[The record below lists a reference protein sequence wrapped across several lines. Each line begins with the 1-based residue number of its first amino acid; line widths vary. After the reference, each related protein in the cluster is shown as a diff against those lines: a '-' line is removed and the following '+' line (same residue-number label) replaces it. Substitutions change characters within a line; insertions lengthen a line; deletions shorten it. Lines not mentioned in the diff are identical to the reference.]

1 MKLFNKKQKRKIIHQ
16 LIDDGGL
23 DWIESDEVFWSFVCS
38 NFNLF
43 EDFIREHKDVLNWD
57 EMCKN
62 KIVNDS
68 DMLREFRDKIN
79 WTYLKYNSVT
89 SLTDKQ
95 RKEFEHDLNKLEE
108 ELSSIP

>member
-1 MKLFNKKQKRKIIHQ
+1 MKSLSKKQKKDIIKH
-16 LIDDGGL
+16 LIDDGGI
-23 DWIESDEVFWSFVCS
+23 DWITSDKEFFTWICS

-43 EDFIREHKDVLNWD
+43 EDFIRQYKDVLNWD

-79 WTYLKYNSVT
+79 FELYLDDREVT
-89 SLTDKQ
+89 DEKIRREFRDVPPHQNILTIFVD
-95 RKEFEHDLNKLEE
+95 
-108 ELSSIP
+108 

>member
-43 EDFIREHKDVLNWD
+43 EDFIREHKDQLDW
-57 EMCKN
+57 ETMCKN
-62 KIVNDS
+62 KIVNDNN
-68 DMLREFRDKIN
+68 MLREFRDKID
-79 WTYLKYNSVT
+79 WTYLNLSNTK
-89 SLTDKQ
+89 LTKKQ
-95 RKEFEHDLNKLEE
+95 MKEFDEDLNSFDKDIL
-108 ELSSIP
+108 SIP